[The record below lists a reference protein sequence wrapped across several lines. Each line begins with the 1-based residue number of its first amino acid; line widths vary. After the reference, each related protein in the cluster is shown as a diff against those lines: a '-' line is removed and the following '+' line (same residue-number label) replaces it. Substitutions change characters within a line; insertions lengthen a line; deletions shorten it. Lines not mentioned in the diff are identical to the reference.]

1 MAEAQKP
8 HDPRVDEMAKLFV
21 AKVRKLKLDIKWQA
35 IVADLR
41 WTPGT
46 RISKVRAV
54 LKDGSSTP
62 LLDTSLENVPDQME
76 DIFSE
81 LSRLMESGDKPA
93 WYGLKIRVA
102 PKGTYALEF
111 DTNPDCSTDP
121 KFWDD

>member
-1 MAEAQKP
+1 MANAQQP

-21 AKVRKLKLDIKWQA
+21 AEVRKLKLDIKWQA

-46 RISKVRAV
+46 RISKIRAV
-54 LKDGSSTP
+54 LKDGNSTP
-62 LLDTSLENVPDQME
+62 LLDTPLENVPDHME

-81 LSRLMESGDKPA
+81 LSRSMESGESPA
-93 WYGLKIRVA
+93 WYGLKIRVG

-111 DTNPDCSTDP
+111 DTDP
-121 KFWDD
+121 ECAADPTFWRS